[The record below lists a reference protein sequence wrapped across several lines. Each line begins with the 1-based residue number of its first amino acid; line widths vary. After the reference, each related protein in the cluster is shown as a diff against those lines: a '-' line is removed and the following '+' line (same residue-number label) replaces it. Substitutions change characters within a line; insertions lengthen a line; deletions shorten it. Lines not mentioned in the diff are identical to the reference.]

1 MSRNLS
7 EIYHKFNKFID
18 FYFTGTTEFFGIL
31 FEINKDN
38 NQFLIETCDND
49 NKKKRILCK
58 HNLQLDL
65 SIGDKIIV
73 GGKFVIGNNNI
84 SDIFINVEYIHT
96 QKEFNYDKYL
106 RTHRKYNTALTT
118 IKKYIKIINRFHETK
133 LPNNIKNIGIIVF
146 NDSNNDFINNFRGYA
161 GNVYIYRLDRESVE
175 FTLISGLQYFKKYHD
190 IDVIYLLTDQL
201 TAIDVCNLSTRLIVK
216 YLLNRKEFPYIISI
230 LPSDYKDSNL
240 KPISSLLSNICFYST
255 DDAIKCIIEKQEK
268 QKEKINNAYQ
278 KCLHILQE
286 IITSK
291 KNKLH
296 SLTMYA
302 MKIYGIDFDNIRS
315 INKSNDTTIEKLT
328 ILKLLVAN
336 QLKQKIVQLS
346 KIEIDIMKKM
356 IDDDHFQLVFNTLI
370 KNETDTMTKLSLK
383 QNPYFQ
389 TNPEKANTE
398 LNKMNDIVNEFKNL
412 DTFNKKI
419 DLLNPNINNNF
430 DDNIINNGGQI

>member
-1 MSRNLS
+1 M
-7 EIYHKFNKFID
+7 
-18 FYFTGTTEFFGIL
+18 
-31 FEINKDN
+31 
-38 NQFLIETCDND
+38 
-49 NKKKRILCK
+49 
-58 HNLQLDL
+58 
-65 SIGDKIIV
+65 
-73 GGKFVIGNNNI
+73 
-84 SDIFINVEYIHT
+84 
-96 QKEFNYDKYL
+96 
-106 RTHRKYNTALTT
+106 
-118 IKKYIKIINRFHETK
+118 
-133 LPNNIKNIGIIVF
+133 
-146 NDSNNDFINNFRGYA
+146 
-161 GNVYIYRLDRESVE
+161 
-175 FTLISGLQYFKKYHD
+175 
-190 IDVIYLLTDQL
+190 TDQL

-216 YLLNRKEFPYIISI
+216 YLLNRKEFPYIISV

-370 KNETDTMTKLSLK
+370 KNETDTMTKFSLK

>member
-1 MSRNLS
+1 M
-7 EIYHKFNKFID
+7 
-18 FYFTGTTEFFGIL
+18 
-31 FEINKDN
+31 
-38 NQFLIETCDND
+38 
-49 NKKKRILCK
+49 
-58 HNLQLDL
+58 

-73 GGKFVIGNNNI
+73 GGKFVIGNDNI

-106 RTHRKYNTALTT
+106 RTHCKYNNALTT

-146 NDSNNDFINNFRGYA
+146 NDSNNDFINKFRDYA

-190 IDVIYLLTDQL
+190 IDVIYLLTDQIS
-201 TAIDVCNLSTRLIVK
+201 AIDVCNLSTRFIVK
-216 YLLNRKEFPYIISI
+216 YLLNRKEFPHIVSV

-240 KPISSLLSNICFYST
+240 KPISSLLSNICFYNT
-255 DDAIKCIIEKQEK
+255 DDAVNYVIETQIKQR
-268 QKEKINNAYQ
+268 EKINNAYQ

-286 IITSK
+286 IIESK

-296 SLTMYA
+296 SLEMYA
-302 MKIYGIDFDNIRS
+302 IKIYGLNSYDIVP
-315 INKSNDTTIEKLT
+315 INKTSDNTIEKLT
-328 ILKLLVAN
+328 ILKLLIIN
-336 QLKQKIVQLS
+336 QLKQKIIQLS
-346 KIEIDIMKKM
+346 KIEINIMKKM

-370 KNETDTMTKLSLK
+370 KNETDTMTKISLK

-389 TNPEKANTE
+389 INPEKTNVE
-398 LNKMNDIVNEFKNL
+398 LTKMNDIVNEFKNL
-412 DTFNKKI
+412 DTFKKI

-430 DDNIINNGGQI
+430 VDNSINNGGQI

>member
-1 MSRNLS
+1 MFAHITRNN
-7 EIYHKFNKFID
+7 H
-18 FYFTGTTEFFGIL
+18 
-31 FEINKDN
+31 FE
-38 NQFLIETCDND
+38 
-49 NKKKRILCK
+49 
-58 HNLQLDL
+58 
-65 SIGDKIIV
+65 
-73 GGKFVIGNNNI
+73 
-84 SDIFINVEYIHT
+84 
-96 QKEFNYDKYL
+96 
-106 RTHRKYNTALTT
+106 
-118 IKKYIKIINRFHETK
+118 
-133 LPNNIKNIGIIVF
+133 
-146 NDSNNDFINNFRGYA
+146 
-161 GNVYIYRLDRESVE
+161 
-175 FTLISGLQYFKKYHD
+175 
-190 IDVIYLLTDQL
+190 
-201 TAIDVCNLSTRLIVK
+201 
-216 YLLNRKEFPYIISI
+216 
-230 LPSDYKDSNL
+230 
-240 KPISSLLSNICFYST
+240 
-255 DDAIKCIIEKQEK
+255 
-268 QKEKINNAYQ
+268 
-278 KCLHILQE
+278 
-286 IITSK
+286 

-389 TNPEKANTE
+389 TNPEKTNTE